1 MAVKITLLNM
11 YYANMHVHKETK
23 GQKIGSLLDILF
35 RRRKSSGHK
44 MLQYKVKSE
53 RQSFVLQQFF

>member
-1 MAVKITLLNM
+1 M